1 MLAHDRSASVGQ
13 AEDGGPD
20 KLACSPPVTP
30 LERQPSSDP
39 GGRGDDDEDGEDDG
53 LRMEAS
59 LSPVASRGDVTSEV
73 LDPSVSGS
81 QVRAGGAGDEPL
93 PCRSDDDEGGSDAE
107 PENGVATPDRRE
119 DEGAA
124 AEPQPQPQLQPPA
137 HQHARREVGTQA
149 GEEDANPS
157 AAEAAR
163 CLRVALRFTQQQ
175 AQAAPKPSAKLAMAI
190 QTLAAFVETQAAA
203 AEEELR
209 RAQAA
214 KRSHRAP
221 TKRSATK
228 PAADG
233 AKPSKDDRKKLTP
246 AEKRLLDQV
255 IPEDWVVSDAIKLT
269 GGGAIDLST
278 PRFRRPNKV
287 AAVASLP
294 GLTDDGHLEDLSDAA
309 FEIMHRPKEAVER
322 EAHKVLFQPT
332 RGQPARSPRA
342 SPASSPQ
349 TGPGGSGRAPVV
361 APLNLGGSSVTQTV
375 ATEPDDWEVVPV
387 GGGRKAGS
395 NRIVLRKMRKRRPE
409 DDGER
414 ERKLLRAAVFGKF
427 AASTK

>member
-1 MLAHDRSASVGQ
+1 MLAHGRSASVNDVDDAY
-13 AEDGGPD
+13 AESGPD

-30 LERQPSSDP
+30 LERQPA
-39 GGRGDDDEDGEDDG
+39 GGGAVSGGARSGHDDLDGDDD
-53 LRMEAS
+53 RMTS
-59 LSPVASRGDVTSEV
+59 LSPVTTRADVTVGES
-73 LDPSVSGS
+73 SATA
-81 QVRAGGAGDEPL
+81 VRAGEDAVGLEKTTGRADE
-93 PCRSDDDEGGSDAE
+93 EGGSDAE

-124 AEPQPQPQLQPPA
+124 VSSAAEPQPPA
-137 HQHARREVGTQA
+137 TRPARSDVGTQA
-149 GEEDANPS
+149 GEDGADPS

-190 QTLAAFVETQAAA
+190 QTLAAFVESQAVAA
-203 AEEELR
+203 AEEVR

-221 TKRSATK
+221 TKRSASK

-233 AKPSKDDRKKLTP
+233 AKASKEDRKKLTP
-246 AEKRLLDQV
+246 AEKRLLAQV
-255 IPEDWVVSDAIKLT
+255 IPEDWVVSDAINIR

-278 PRFRRPNKV
+278 PRFRRPTKV
-287 AAVASLP
+287 ACATSLP
-294 GLTDDGHLEDLSDAA
+294 SLTNDGDLEGLSDAA

-342 SPASSPQ
+342 SPAQ
-349 TGPGGSGRAPVV
+349 TGLGGAPVV
-361 APLNLGGSSVTQTV
+361 APLNLGGSSATQTV
-375 ATEPDDWEVVPV
+375 ATEPDDWEVVD
-387 GGGRKAGS
+387 GGRKPGS
-395 NRIVLRKMRKRRPE
+395 NRIVLRKKRKRHPE
-409 DDGER
+409 DDCER
-414 ERKLLRAAVFGKF
+414 ERKLLRAAVYGK